1 MCEGMTVQA
10 RSRELMHISRRALK
24 RPGSAIC
31 GSFVGTAVIASTSSK
46 AQSSLQ
52 DWLKAIQYI

>member
-1 MCEGMTVQA
+1 MTVQA

-31 GSFVGTAVIASTSSK
+31 GSFVGTAVIANTSSK